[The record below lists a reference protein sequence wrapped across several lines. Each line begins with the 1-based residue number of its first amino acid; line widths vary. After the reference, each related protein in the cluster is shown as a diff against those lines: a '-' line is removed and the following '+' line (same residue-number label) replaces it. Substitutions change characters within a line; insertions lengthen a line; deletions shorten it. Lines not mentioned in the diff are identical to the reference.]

1 MPTELTAPA
10 YRLRMIDA
18 LHIAS
23 AIHYG
28 AASFVTNDV
37 ALRRVTEIPI
47 VMREDFLPQTT
58 SP

>member
-1 MPTELTAPA
+1 
-10 YRLRMIDA
+10 MIDA